1 MRPSGLKEFETMDHK
16 HVFASI
22 YDQIQF
28 GLTRAT
34 IETLRITKSI
44 QPYSVMAP
52 LASYHHRDAKYHTHL
67 SRVMEE
73 DAAEEKPFRSAL
85 VINKELGRPGAAFF
99 EKARQLG
106 HTIPNTEADEIA
118 FWKDQLKKLGVQ

>member
-1 MRPSGLKEFETMDHK
+1 MDYK

-28 GLTRAT
+28 GITRAT
-34 IETLRITKSI
+34 VETLLITKSI

-52 LASYHHRDAKYHTHL
+52 LASYHHRDSKYHNQL
-67 SRVMEE
+67 GRVMEE
-73 DAAEEKPFRSAL
+73 DASEDKPFRSAL

-99 EKARQLG
+99 EKARLLG
-106 HTIPNTEADEIA
+106 HNIPKTEAGEIA
-118 FWKDQLKKLGVQ
+118 FWEDQLKKLGVR